1 MASDGVIIGK
11 APHLAGNIVRVMSTT
26 DPVSQQTTMHAT
38 DTIGED
44 GSFQLSVDLKTTAA
58 FILSIN
64 RFTAPIYIEPG
75 NTYHIDI
82 LPDERDILI
91 DTWQRGLLNYTFKDL
106 DSTDVNARI
115 AAFESDY
122 YRFFVDNE
130 AILNSRSIHTKL
142 KEFEQVQMERV
153 AAGNA
158 FEKTYVRYSVASMKL
173 ALGGKRIDLFEQY
186 IKGQPLIIEN
196 PAWYGFFD
204 QFYGQYFDSYDVQYG
219 GAAIYNRLS
228 LGMTGDGL
236 DSLMRKDDFLQD
248 DDVRTLV
255 KLKSIA
261 ESLYDK
267 KYNAE
272 KLLPLL
278 DEIADRSLEK
288 WSEIAT
294 GIKKKYISVHAPF
307 PAFELDLQFD
317 PDAPW
322 LGDDTL
328 WTYVFATSS
337 WSSEGA
343 RELSL
348 LQTLKEKY
356 PGVFHVVVVDLSG
369 PSKPALEP
377 QNWRVAT
384 PSDDHHYMQ
393 SLNVY
398 SIPHSFW
405 VNAQGEV
412 VRGTDAPKPSEGL
425 EKILYRLKSEM
436 DAKKKIRVGQ

>member
-1 MASDGVIIGK
+1 
-11 APHLAGNIVRVMSTT
+11 
-26 DPVSQQTTMHAT
+26 VSQQNTVHAT

-44 GSFQLSVDLKTTAA
+44 GSFRLSVDLNETAA
-58 FILSIN
+58 FTISIN
-64 RFTAPIYIEPG
+64 RFTAPLYIEPG
-75 NTYHIDI
+75 TTYHIDI

-91 DTWQRGLLNYTFKDL
+91 DTWQRGLLNYTFNDL
-106 DSTDVNARI
+106 DSHDVNARI

-142 KEFEQVQMERV
+142 KEFEQEQMERV
-153 AAGNA
+153 AAGDE

-196 PAWYGFFD
+196 PAWYAFFN

-219 GAAIYNRLS
+219 GAAIYNQLS
-228 LGMTGDGL
+228 LGMTGAGL

-248 DDVRTLV
+248 DDLRTLV

-267 KYNAE
+267 RYNAE
-272 KLLPLL
+272 KLLALL
-278 DEIADRSLEK
+278 DELAARSLEK

-294 GIKKKYISVHAPF
+294 RIKMKYLSVHAPF
-307 PAFELDLQFD
+307 PAFELNLQFD
-317 PDAPW
+317 GDTPW

-337 WSSEGA
+337 WSTEGA

-369 PSKPALEP
+369 PSKPALEA
-377 QNWRVAT
+377 QNWRIAE
-384 PSDDHHYMQ
+384 PSDDQHYMQ
-393 SLNVY
+393 SLNMY

-405 VNAQGEV
+405 VNANGDV
-412 VRGTDAPKPSEGL
+412 VRGAAAPKPSEGL
-425 EKILYRLKSEM
+425 EKILYRIKSEM
-436 DAKKKIRVGQ
+436 DARNKIRVGQ